1 MFEGLF
7 QPLHLLILM
16 FMALLVVLPAVFY
29 LLTLQKALARCSQQA
44 RTTSPESVW
53 LMLIPLFNL
62 VYQFILVINVSKS
75 LGNEFARRGIANADP
90 ELGKSLG
97 IAACVLNVGSVIPLL
112 GIPLAIAGLVCWIIY
127 WVKIADFSGMIALP
141 FSAAQQPQSLV

>member
-7 QPLHLLILM
+7 QPMHLLILM
-16 FMALLVVLPAVFY
+16 FMAILVFLPAVFY

-53 LMLIPLFNL
+53 LTLIPLFNMI
-62 VYQFILVINVSKS
+62 YQFILVINVSKS
-75 LGNEFARRGIANADP
+75 LGNEFVRRGIANADP
-90 ELGKSLG
+90 EPGKSLG
-97 IAACVLNVGSVIPLL
+97 IAMCVLNVGSVIPLL

-127 WVKIADFSGMIALP
+127 WVKIADFSGMIAIP
-141 FSAAQQPQSLV
+141 FSPAQQPQSLA